1 MTKEQALILEMNGIR
16 FGFRDGLPVSSESVI
31 RVFDQMEDWLRKERT
46 PVDLNKPYITGETCP
61 TREKLKDEREMPVHS
76 VCYLCRKP
84 IRFVML
90 TEEERKKY
98 SPQKG
103 FQLMNVKVA
112 IETGAEYFLPLLLI
126 QKIAKV
132 AVCFGAK
139 NKRIFHGELAL
150 VNDDCFRLFAK
161 IKIQIT
167 LFSQLCIFIKYLTGG
182 MIAKCQKKMKNS
194 TN

>member
-1 MTKEQALILEMNGIR
+1 MGKFFFASFAVAAVAFLLFVPIHFYIDLYYDMRNR
-16 FGFRDGLPVSSESVI
+16 KLGFYVTVYDKIKIAGGYVEA
-31 RVFDQMEDWLRKERT
+31 
-46 PVDLNKPYITGETCP
+46 ITGGFAFHLSAKKALLFTYH
-61 TREKLKDEREMPVHS
+61 DM
-76 VCYLCRKP
+76 
-84 IRFVML
+84 
-90 TEEERKKY
+90 EEERKKY